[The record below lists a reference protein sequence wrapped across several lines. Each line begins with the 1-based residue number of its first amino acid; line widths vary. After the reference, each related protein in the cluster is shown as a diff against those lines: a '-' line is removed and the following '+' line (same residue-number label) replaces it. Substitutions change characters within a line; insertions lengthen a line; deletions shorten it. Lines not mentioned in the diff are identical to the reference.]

1 MTSALQLP
9 DRFGA
14 ESEPSQPGTVIDKPP
29 SLLLVDD
36 EPRLLASLHSLL
48 DGFGYQIET
57 AVGGAAAIEALSRNP
72 VDIVLLDLNMPQV
85 SGHDVMRFMKE
96 NAIDA
101 SVIVLS
107 GDSDIEAAIGALR
120 HGAWGFL
127 RKPYQHEELLKT
139 VTNALGKRRL
149 EEENRA
155 VSWQLEHS
163 ERLYRFLIDSS
174 PDIIYTLDTSGRFT
188 YINER
193 VTDLLGYDRASL
205 IGKPYSLLV
214 HEDDLKRAR
223 HVFRERRVGQR
234 ESGNVEVRLKCNG
247 EGAGE
252 RIFETSLRTISINS
266 MAMPGTPERVAERLA
281 EREQFGTYG
290 IARDVTE
297 ERRAQEL
304 VSYQAYH
311 DVLTDLPN
319 RILLRDRLDVA
330 IGQARRRGGEVAV
343 MFVDLDR
350 FKVVNDSLGHLR
362 GDELLRQVADR
373 LKQAIRKADTL
384 ARVGGDEF
392 ILLIPELS
400 ERAQA
405 EVVASKFL
413 RCLTDPFKV
422 EGHTLHV
429 SASIGI
435 AVFPGDGESIDDL
448 LRHADMAM
456 YQVKASG
463 KNAWHFYDNTV
474 IDAAY
479 GKIRE
484 EENLRRALKNRELE
498 MYYQPQIDVNSGK
511 IVSMEALMRW
521 NDPERGVVAAGDF
534 LPMVEE
540 IGMMGPVN
548 DWMMESVCRDLHDWN
563 GDGHEGI
570 QVAINLSPSCLD
582 REDFYSKLRSQ
593 LDRFNIAPAQIEVE
607 ITENICIRNPQYAMD
622 QLRKLCELGV
632 KVAIDD
638 FGTGYSSLAYLHR
651 FPVHTIKIDRSF
663 VNEIQNDNGYF
674 PVVHAVISIARG
686 LGLNLI
692 AEGVETEKQSRYLAL
707 AGCDT
712 MQGYLYFHPM
722 AKQDLDLVLKG
733 RRAAEALRA

>member
-1 MTSALQLP
+1 MTSALTLP
-9 DRFGA
+9 DRFDTA
-14 ESEPSQPGTVIDKPP
+14 PVPSQPGAEVDKAPT
-29 SLLLVDD
+29 LLLVDD
-36 EPRLLASLHSLL
+36 EPRLLASLHALL
-48 DGFGYQIET
+48 DGFGYRIET
-57 AVGGAAAIEALSRNP
+57 AVGGAAAIEALSRIQ

-85 SGHDVMRFMKE
+85 SGHDVMRFMQQ
-96 NAIDA
+96 NAVDA

-107 GDSDIEAAIGALR
+107 GDRDIEAAIGALR

-155 VSWQLEHS
+155 VSWRLEHS

-193 VTDLLGYDRASL
+193 VTDLLGYDRATL
-205 IGKPYSLLV
+205 IGKPYSVLV
-214 HEDDLKRAR
+214 HDDDLERAR

-234 ESGNVEVRLKCNG
+234 DSRSVELRLKSH
-247 EGAGE
+247 GAGVGE
-252 RIFETSLRTISINS
+252 RIFETSLRTISTSS
-266 MAMPGTPERVAERLA
+266 MAAPRTAELMT
-281 EREQFGTYG
+281 ERERFGTYG
-290 IARDVTE
+290 IARDVTD

-311 DVLTDLPN
+311 DILTDLPN

-373 LKQAIRKADTL
+373 LKQTIRKADTL

-400 ERAQA
+400 ERVQA

-413 RCLTDPFKV
+413 RCLTDPFTV

-435 AVFPGDGESIDDL
+435 AVFPGDGETIDDL
-448 LRHADMAM
+448 MRHADMAM
-456 YQVKASG
+456 YQVKAAG

-484 EENLRRALKNRELE
+484 EESLRRALKNNELE

-540 IGMMGPVN
+540 IGLMGPVN
-548 DWMMESVCRDLHDWN
+548 DWMMESVCRDLSLWN
-563 GDGHEGI
+563 GDGHKGL

-582 REDFYSKLRSQ
+582 REDFFSKLRSQ
-593 LDRFNIAPAQIEVE
+593 LERFNIAPAQIEVE

-663 VNEIQNDNGYF
+663 VNEIQNDNGYV

-722 AKQDLDLVLKG
+722 AKQDLDLVLNG
-733 RRAAEALRA
+733 RRATEALRA

>member
-1 MTSALQLP
+1 MTSALSLP
-9 DRFGA
+9 DRFDTA
-14 ESEPSQPGTVIDKPP
+14 PAPSQPGAEGDKPP
-29 SLLLVDD
+29 TLLLVDD
-36 EPRLLASLHSLL
+36 EPRLLASLHALL
-48 DGFGYQIET
+48 DGFGYRIET
-57 AVGGAAAIEALSRNP
+57 AVGGAAAIEALSRVQ

-85 SGHDVMRFMKE
+85 SGHDVMRFMQE
-96 NAIDA
+96 SAIDA

-107 GDSDIEAAIGALR
+107 GDRDIEAAIGALR

-155 VSWQLEHS
+155 VSWRLEHS

-193 VTDLLGYDRASL
+193 VTELLGYDRASL
-205 IGKPYSLLV
+205 IGKPYSVLV
-214 HEDDLKRAR
+214 HEDDLERAR

-234 ESGNVEVRLKCNG
+234 DSRSVELRLKCH
-247 EGAGE
+247 GAGVGE
-252 RIFETSLRTISINS
+252 RIFETSLRTISTSS
-266 MAMPGTPERVAERLA
+266 MAAPRTAELVA

-290 IARDVTE
+290 IARDVTD

-311 DVLTDLPN
+311 DILTDLPN

-373 LKQAIRKADTL
+373 LKQTIRKADTL

-400 ERAQA
+400 ERGQA

-413 RCLTDPFKV
+413 RCLADPFMV

-448 LRHADMAM
+448 MRHADMAM

-484 EENLRRALKNRELE
+484 EENLRRALRNNELE

-534 LPMVEE
+534 LPMIEE
-540 IGMMGPVN
+540 IGLMGPVN
-548 DWMMESVCRDLHDWN
+548 DWMMESVCRDLDQWN
-563 GDGHEGI
+563 CDGHEGL

-582 REDFYSKLRSQ
+582 REDFFSKLRSQ
-593 LDRFNIAPAQIEVE
+593 LERFNIAPAQIEVE